1 MLNVVKLHKDA
12 IIPEKAHDG
21 DAGFDLFALEDTI
34 ILPNDTKVIQ
44 TGIGI
49 EIPYGYY
56 GDVTG
61 KSGLTSKTQLRVQR
75 GIVDFGYQGD
85 IGVIVSN
92 QQSYKWDDNIFDML
106 IQARYDV
113 NNAKEL
119 SDLFVTKILENEE
132 SGVIKIKKGQKIAQI
147 VISPC
152 EPSTQVMVHSSFS
165 DISNRGDGG
174 FGSSGLYVIEG
185 SKSSS
190 RVNERLT
197 LNSAIGQ
204 TGKIHTGEIYG
215 VPNPPESVARRV
227 EEYKALA
234 GNGFIGG

>member
-12 IIPEKAHDG
+12 IIPQKAHDG
-21 DAGFDLFALEDTI
+21 DAGFDLFALQDTV
-34 ILPNDTKVIQ
+34 ILPNDTKVIP

-61 KSGLTSKTQLRVQR
+61 KSGLTSNTQLRVQR

-92 QQSYKWDDNIFDML
+92 QQSYKWDDNIFDNL
-106 IQARYDV
+106 LDVRYGIIQPIDIVDTLMDSIA
-113 NNAKEL
+113 
-119 SDLFVTKILENEE
+119 ENE
-132 SGVIKIKKGQKIAQI
+132 GNGKIYINKGQKIAQI

-174 FGSSGLYVIEG
+174 FGSSGLYAIEG

-204 TGKIHTGEIYG
+204 TGKIHTGGIYG